1 LNIITFLFIIFY
13 FSSQLAFAAVNEI
26 SDDKKSQSAA
36 STIDFFNFNNEDA
49 YYLGLQI
56 EFFGSDIG
64 FQFKGKVIHLQ
75 EIDVLRAQLVD
86 ALEEIATLKEM
97 VAATPTFLA
106 VPYISLRATSNA
118 GNGNCLSWPTVVHN
132 SSPEVFQAATTKITV
147 LQAGVYQIHFR
158 LGVINSTNG
167 YATFLQVNGAN
178 VAQAYLSDASS
189 HYNTEQLT
197 EILVLEANDELTVSN
212 QCNKSNVITTCSPC

>member
-1 LNIITFLFIIFY
+1 M
-13 FSSQLAFAAVNEI
+13 NEI

-49 YYLGLQI
+49 YLGLQV
-56 EFFGSDIG
+56 EFFGSVIG

-106 VPYISLRATSNA
+106 VPYISLRATANA
-118 GNGNCLSWPTVVHN
+118 GHGKCLSWPTVVHN

-167 YATFLQVNGAN
+167 NATFLQVNGAN
-178 VAQAYLSDASS
+178 VAQTYLSDASS
-189 HYNTEQLT
+189 HRNTEQLT
-197 EILVLEANDELTVSN
+197 EILVLEANDELTVMN
-212 QCNKSNVITTCSPC
+212 QCTNSNVITTLNTVFTVLKFG